1 MKGVESHELDPVA
14 KVVRIVLQPDNRVRL
29 ESIRDLI
36 KGVGFTPASARVR
49 AKGKVVSGAGGP
61 QFQVEG
67 LDLTYR
73 LSMEPS
79 KLPPAGE
86 TVTLEGTVPVQSDPR
101 ALPELV
107 DDGAG
112 AQGSPNR

>member
-1 MKGVESHELDPVA
+1 MKGVESHELDPA
-14 KVVRIVLQPDNRVRL
+14 ARVVRIVLHPDNRVRL

-49 AKGKVVSGAGGP
+49 VRGKVLSAAGGS

-67 LDLTYR
+67 LDQAYR

-86 TVTLEGTVPVQSDPR
+86 TVTLEGTVPPQSDPR

-107 DDGAG
+107 VDGA
-112 AQGSPNR
+112 PLR